1 MYFNLLG
8 AADKMGDRVR
18 HVLVID
24 NEPAICELV
33 QLALEA
39 DGSCRVSSACNVD
52 DAVALLRRDPPDAA
66 VIDVILPQS
75 LGLQLASQ
83 VLDRGIP
90 VLIVTG
96 EPATRERLENIG
108 CPYLAKPFPI
118 NLLVAETNTLLEHA
132 LERRAQLALLL
143 PRLVTRAAP
152 LRIAMARLRE
162 RARRKHLRRAT
173 ADIGG

>member
-1 MYFNLLG
+1 M
-8 AADKMGDRVR
+8 R
-18 HVLVID
+18 HVLVVD

-39 DGSCRVSSACNVD
+39 DGSCRVSSASSVE

-66 VIDVILPQS
+66 IIDAILPQS
-75 LGLQLASQ
+75 SGLQLASE
-83 VLDRGIP
+83 VLDRGVP

-96 EPATRERLENIG
+96 EPATRERLERVG

-118 NLLVAETNTLLEHA
+118 NLLVVETKALLDEGRQ
-132 LERRAQLALLL
+132 RRAQLALLL

-152 LRIAMARLRE
+152 LRIAIARLRE
-162 RARRKHLRRAT
+162 RARRKHLRR
-173 ADIGG
+173 DIGG